1 MMTLYEILLVD
12 RINENAVYKKQVD
25 EINKSRKKR

>member
-1 MMTLYEILLVD
+1 MTLYEILLVD